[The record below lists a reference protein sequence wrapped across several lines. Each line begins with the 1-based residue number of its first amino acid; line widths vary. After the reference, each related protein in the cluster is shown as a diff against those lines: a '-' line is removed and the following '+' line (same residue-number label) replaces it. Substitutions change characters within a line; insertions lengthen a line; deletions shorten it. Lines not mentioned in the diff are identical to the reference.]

1 MKASKDAYQEILADF
16 ALFMRLEKRLSPHTV
31 AGYLTDCRKLASFL
45 KERGLAAPEDATL
58 DDLTAFLATAEVQ
71 QTGKRSQA
79 RLLSAIRSLYAFLEA
94 DGRLKGRENP
104 SEKLES
110 PRIPTYLPTVLTV
123 DEVNAILD
131 SVDLSTHEGH
141 RNRAMLE
148 MLYSCGLRVS
158 ELVSLHLSDIFREE
172 GFVRVTGKGSKQRL
186 VPIGAPA
193 LKWLDHWL
201 QQRSLWPVQRGCDDI
216 IFLNRRGGKIT
227 REMVFHIVRQQ
238 AEAAGIHKTISPH
251 TFRHSF
257 ASHMVENG
265 ADLRVV
271 QEMLGHES
279 ILTTEIYTH
288 IDTARWHQTILRF
301 HPGKE

>member
-110 PRIPTYLPTVLTV
+110 PRIPTYLPAVLTV

-288 IDTARWHQTILRF
+288 IDTARWHETILRF

>member
-1 MKASKDAYQEILADF
+1 MKASKDAYREVLADF
-16 ALFMRLEKRLSPHTV
+16 ALYMKLEKGLSPHTV

-45 KERGLAAPEDATL
+45 KERGLSVPEDATL

-94 DGRLKGRENP
+94 DGRLKGRQNP

-110 PRIPTYLPTVLTV
+110 PRIPTYLPSVLTV
-123 DEVNAILD
+123 GEINAILD
-131 SVDLSTHEGH
+131 SVDLSSHEGH

-158 ELVSLHLSDIFREE
+158 ELVSLHLSDVFREE
-172 GFVRVTGKGSKQRL
+172 GFVRVIGKGSKQRL

-193 LKWLDHWL
+193 LKWLDYWL

-238 AEAAGIHKTISPH
+238 ADAAGIHKTISPH

-288 IDTARWHQTILRF
+288 IDTARWHETILRF